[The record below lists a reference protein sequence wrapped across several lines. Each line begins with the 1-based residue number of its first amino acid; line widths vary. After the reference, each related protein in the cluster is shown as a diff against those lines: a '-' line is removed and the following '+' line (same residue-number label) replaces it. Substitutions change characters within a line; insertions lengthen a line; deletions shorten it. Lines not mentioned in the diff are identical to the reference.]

1 MFTISMGISVEKT
14 MEKTE
19 KMWYNNLYC
28 EKSGSK
34 TVFFVALTDF
44 RSVKKI
50 YLYME
55 DYQHGKEVLLSVYR
69 R

>member
-1 MFTISMGISVEKT
+1 

-44 RSVKKI
+44 
-50 YLYME
+50 
-55 DYQHGKEVLLSVYR
+55 
-69 R
+69 